1 MQTTIRLTYD
11 NDIATLTFVTD
22 PPGKPATVDY
32 EVLGQMDRAL
42 DEIEQRLELGQKPL
56 TALVL
61 RSESERYFV
70 VGANIRALETLNAET
85 IVEWVERGH
94 AVFNRLEAL
103 PLPVIARI
111 DGFALGGGLE
121 LAMACDLI
129 VASES
134 AKLGQ
139 PEANLGLVAG
149 WGGTYRLPQRIGKAR
164 AKELFFTGRAISAE
178 TALAYGLVNFFGDT
192 AAVNAYLDDL
202 FADMR
207 PLSTPAI
214 AHMKRLVNMSS
225 QISQAENCAAEVNA
239 SRQLFEGA
247 DTQARV
253 ATFLDSR
260 KAK

>member
-1 MQTTIRLTYD
+1 MQTDVRLTYD

-22 PPGKPATVDY
+22 PPGKPATIDY
-32 EVLGQMDRAL
+32 DVLAQMDQAF
-42 DEIEQRLELGQKPL
+42 DEIENRLDELR
-56 TALVL
+56 ALVVQA
-61 RSESERYFV
+61 ESERYFV

-103 PLPVIARI
+103 PLPVFARI

-129 VASES
+129 VATEGS
-134 AKLGQ
+134 KFGQ

-149 WGGTYRLPQRIGKAR
+149 WGGTARLPQRIGAAR

-178 TALAYGLVNFFGDT
+178 TALAYGLVNFVGDT
-192 AAVNAYLDDL
+192 QAVDAYLDQL
-202 FADMR
+202 FDEMR
-207 PLSTPAI
+207 PLSASAI
-214 AHMKRLVNMSS
+214 GHMKHLVNNSS
-225 QISQAENCAAEVNA
+225 QITQAENCLAEADA
-239 SRQLFEGA
+239 SQQLLSGA
-247 DTQARV
+247 DAQERV

-260 KAK
+260 KSK